1 MHGRDHTWR
10 GPALALACGDAYMR
24 YTSMLLAI
32 LAMLV
37 LYEEPIGI
45 PYVAVLSVDIT

>member
-1 MHGRDHTWR
+1 
-10 GPALALACGDAYMR
+10 
-24 YTSMLLAI
+24 MLLAI

-45 PYVAVLSVDIT
+45 PYAVVLSVDNLGGTVLTFTPNDSH